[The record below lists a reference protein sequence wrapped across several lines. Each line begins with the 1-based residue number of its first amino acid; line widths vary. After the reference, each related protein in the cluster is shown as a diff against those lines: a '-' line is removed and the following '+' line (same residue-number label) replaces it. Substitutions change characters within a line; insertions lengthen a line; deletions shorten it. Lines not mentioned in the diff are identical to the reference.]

1 MIRCS
6 RTGSHRN
13 GRNVNRALA
22 RQLIELNNRF
32 YRENASSFSAT
43 RQAPWRGWDR
53 VVEELIA
60 ARPTAA
66 THLSVLDVACGNR
79 RFARFLAEKL
89 PHTRLTYLGID
100 NCSELSGAG
109 DASAPSEMASTGG
122 TSASEVVITC
132 DLLSA
137 LLEDE
142 DPLANIAPCDLLCC
156 FGFMHH
162 VPGAELRSVL
172 AEWLVA
178 HTQSGGI
185 IALSCW
191 RFMDDKRLA
200 TQARAVTRNCR
211 ACHPDLALEP
221 NDYFLGWQ
229 GSADVPRYCHYID
242 EWELDDL
249 SVAACASGARELE
262 RFNADGDGGVLNRYL
277 LLQKA

>member
-1 MIRCS
+1 MQQDWFSSKQEEREP
-6 RTGSHRN
+6 RTRTTAHRAQQP
-13 GRNVNRALA
+13 VLP
-22 RQLIELNNRF
+22 
-32 YRENASSFSAT
+32 RE
-43 RQAPWRGWDR
+43 R
-53 VVEELIA
+53 VVLLGDA
-60 ARPTAA
+60 TSAVAGVGPRGRAQPTAA

-122 TSASEVVITC
+122 APASEVVITC

-142 DPLANIAPCDLLCC
+142 DPLADIAPCNLLCC

-162 VPGAELRSVL
+162 VPGAELRSAL

-211 ACHPDLALEP
+211 AYHPDLALEP

-229 GSADVPRYCHYID
+229 GNADVPRYCHYID

>member
-1 MIRCS
+1 
-6 RTGSHRN
+6 
-13 GRNVNRALA
+13 
-22 RQLIELNNRF
+22 
-32 YRENASSFSAT
+32 
-43 RQAPWRGWDR
+43 
-53 VVEELIA
+53 
-60 ARPTAA
+60 
-66 THLSVLDVACGNR
+66 
-79 RFARFLAEKL
+79 
-89 PHTRLTYLGID
+89 
-100 NCSELSGAG
+100 
-109 DASAPSEMASTGG
+109 
-122 TSASEVVITC
+122 
-132 DLLSA
+132 
-137 LLEDE
+137 
-142 DPLANIAPCDLLCC
+142 
-156 FGFMHH
+156 MHH